1 MITATVT
8 APQVSATAVR
18 ASFHAVPDIAQG
30 DADSEP
36 SFSFGPYQLFPRKR
50 LLLKAGQRLAL
61 GNRALEILI
70 LLAQR
75 QGDIVSKRELMAHAW
90 PGVTV
95 DEGSVRVH
103 VAGLRKVL
111 GDGTDDSRYII
122 NVTGRGYCLV
132 EPASRREAA
141 GPSISTAEMHP
152 DPAPRLPAQRDRMI
166 GRTDAVHTISDLL
179 KARRFVTVHGPG
191 GVGKTT
197 TAVSVGHVQ
206 LEAFAGAVHFL
217 DLGQITASDSLPGAL
232 AAALGLSIP
241 SGDPTQHLLAFL
253 RDRRMLLI
261 LDSCE
266 HLIDPMALLAEQIFE
281 EAPQVSLL
289 ATSREALRVKGE
301 QVVRLSALE
310 CPSEEDEPSAE
321 RVLSYAAPRLF
332 VRRIVA
338 SGHPFEVTNA
348 GAPVLARI
356 CRRLDGLALAINV
369 AAAQAGTFSL
379 DEIAGSLENKC
390 WLLWRGHRTA
400 LPRHQTMAATLDWSY
415 GLLSHAEQAVLR
427 RLAVFDG
434 SFTLD
439 AACKVARQ
447 GAEDPWHDLQL
458 IDRLVE
464 KSLISFEVTDNVTR
478 YRLLHATRAYALEKQ
493 RHPGERA

>member
-1 MITATVT
+1 
-8 APQVSATAVR
+8 
-18 ASFHAVPDIAQG
+18 
-30 DADSEP
+30 
-36 SFSFGPYQLFPRKR
+36 LFPRKR
-50 LLLKAGQRLAL
+50 LLLKAGQPLHL
-61 GNRALEILI
+61 GSRALEILV

-75 QGDIVSKRELMAHAW
+75 QGDIVSKQELMAHAW

-103 VAGLRKVL
+103 VAGLRKAL
-111 GDGTDDSRYII
+111 GDGIDDTRYII

-132 EPASRREAA
+132 APADRGVSPS
-141 GPSISTAEMHP
+141 PSIATVAVLP
-152 DPAPRLPAQRDRMI
+152 DRAPRLPPQRDRMI
-166 GRTDAVHTISDLL
+166 GRTDAAGAISDLVEA
-179 KARRFVTVHGPG
+179 KRFVTIHGPG

-197 TAVSVGHVQ
+197 TAIAVGHAQ
-206 LEAFAGAVHFL
+206 LKAFSGAVHFL
-217 DLGQITASDSLPGAL
+217 DLGPISAPHLLPGAL
-232 AAALGLSIP
+232 ASALGLSIG
-241 SGDPTQHLLAFL
+241 SGDPTQNLLAFL
-253 RDRRMLLI
+253 RDRRLLLI

-266 HLIDPMALLAEQIFE
+266 HLIDPVALLAEQIFQ
-281 EAPQVSLL
+281 EAPQVGLL

-310 CPSEEDEPSAE
+310 CPPEEDEPSAE

-338 SGHPFEVTNA
+338 SGHRFEVTDA
-348 GAPVLARI
+348 GAPMLARI

-379 DEIAGSLENKC
+379 DEIAGSLESQC

-415 GLLSHAEQAVLR
+415 GLLSNAEQAVLR

-464 KSLISFEVTDNVTR
+464 KSLISFEVSDNVTR

-493 RHPGERA
+493 RHRGGFERA